1 MKSEMDSKA
10 VVLAYWAA
18 METNDFT
25 AASEWLC
32 EHEFECCWPQSNEL
46 IKGRENFAALNSAY
60 PSEGLWHF
68 TLNTI
73 VVEGNQVVTDVSV
86 TDGSRIDRA
95 ITFHTVVDGKIVKQT
110 EFWPDNYPAPEW
122 RSQWVESANSKQT
135 V

>member
-1 MKSEMDSKA
+1 MDSKA

-25 AASEWLC
+25 AASEWLS
-32 EHEFECCWPQSNEL
+32 EHEFECYWPQSNEL

-122 RSQWVESANSKQT
+122 RSQ
-135 V
+135 